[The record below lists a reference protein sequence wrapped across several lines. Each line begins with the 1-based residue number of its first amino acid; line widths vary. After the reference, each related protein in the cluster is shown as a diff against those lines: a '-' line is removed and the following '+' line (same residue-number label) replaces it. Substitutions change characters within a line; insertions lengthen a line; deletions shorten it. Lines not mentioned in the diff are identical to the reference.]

1 MVYVSAAETYEEAL
15 DFAQTVYPELQLV
28 DRSQI
33 SFNIRVVT
41 GSMMSNVQIG
51 SMAWTQVVSNLTR
64 FEVIDVGVAKPL
76 TAPRTVIDPPPQ
88 YPMDEKARPSLDKEK
103 DRLDPN
109 AESPRRSRSPSP
121 TSSKWT
127 SLFRTSSQT

>member
-1 MVYVSAAETYEEAL
+1 MHPQEAL

-88 YPMDEKARPSLDKEK
+88 YPMDEKARPYLDKEK